1 MLIFDDQKPL
11 SETLADIDK
20 LIAELMR
27 KNAELIEQGKK
38 IQRG

>member
-1 MLIFDDQKPL
+1 MLIFNDQKPI

-27 KNAELIEQGKK
+27 KNQELIEQGKR
-38 IQRG
+38 IQGR